1 MRLEP
6 ISGSQPKIRVR
17 LEIFCHLSKPRVVF
31 LFFTNQKFSLVIE
44 SGLLDAIL
52 EPGVN
57 WFHVHSNVFIPIQI
71 VEGMEASD
79 SDKKV
84 V

>member
-57 WFHVHSNVFIPIQI
+57 
-71 VEGMEASD
+71 
-79 SDKKV
+79 
-84 V
+84 